1 MLYGA
6 KSAKQYAEV
15 AAIFY
20 KQFDSLTKDKR
31 MIMFYRKL
39 MIGGNLPNLSFQT
52 FFVSREQSNSPLV
65 SEMMRIGKNFKE
77 QGLLKDV
84 TGIISSG
91 YGKRMI
97 IPGNDFKLDELKRGD
112 FLEIIDYNPVKKIVL
127 AIGRNQPCIE
137 TPVHWLIHHARD
149 DANAI
154 IQLNGENVIKKLSKK
169 FPVTE
174 KECPPGTLDLAKE
187 ILKLLRT
194 NKNIIIKDTGALFVG
209 ANIKEVENSVLKA
222 LGEPQ

>member
-1 MLYGA
+1 MNL
-6 KSAKQYAEV
+6 
-15 AAIFY
+15 
-20 KQFDSLTKDKR
+20 L
-31 MIMFYRKL
+31 YRKL

-52 FFVSREQSNSPLV
+52 FFVSREQSSSPLV
-65 SEMMRIGKNFKE
+65 SEMIRIGKNFKE
-77 QGLLKDV
+77 QELLKET
-84 TGIISSG
+84 TGTISLG
-91 YGKRMI
+91 YGKRVI
-97 IPGNDFKLDELKRGD
+97 IPGNDFKLDELKRED
-112 FLEIIDYNPVKKIVL
+112 FLEIVDYDPVKRIVL

-149 DANAI
+149 DVNAI
-154 IQLNGENVIKKLSKK
+154 IQLNGKNVIKKLSTA
-169 FPVTE
+169 FPTTE

-222 LGEPQ
+222 LGESQ